1 MTDSAGAKAPL
12 LHQPWPAY
20 VLPYVLFL
28 VLTEIG
34 GLFEPFGPLLAYPV
48 KLLACTAAL
57 VWFARKVGFP
67 ELRGGYRWALLP
79 LDVGVGLAVF
89 AVWIA
94 PESIDFL
101 KIRESSFDPH
111 EAGAQW
117 LTPLL
122 VVRLAGAV
130 LLVPVME
137 ELLMRSF
144 LPRWLDMPQGGDWRG
159 QPIGKFTLYS
169 FVWTVILFGAVH
181 NRWAVG
187 LAAGVLYNGY
197 LAWRRSLLPVI
208 VAHAVTNLA
217 LGIYVLRTELWTF
230 W

>member
-12 LHQPWPAY
+12 LHQPWTAY

-34 GLFEPFGPLLAYPV
+34 GFFEPFGPLLAYPV
-48 KLLACTAAL
+48 KLFTCAAAL

-79 LDVGVGLAVF
+79 LDVAVGLAVF